1 MSDER
6 ILCFVKREARPLFP
20 PESAPRLAYVSR
32 TLPSDRAYHSILHA
46 HRDLAEI
53 LLICGGEGR
62 FLVGESFYDVKAGDL
77 LLYNSGVVHD
87 ELSSPDNAISAY
99 CAGIAGLRLPGLRE
113 NALVDDG
120 APALFR
126 VGEELEDLRLL
137 YDMMYRSL
145 LEDRAGCETLCHH
158 LMLALLSRIFQFTG
172 DAPRR
177 DRAETEPKA
186 LGRQVQAYIDGHFSE
201 PLTLQDMGRALHVSP
216 YYLSHV
222 FKDMTGYS
230 PGQYIMR
237 RRIGLAQN
245 LLISTNLTVSEVAA
259 RVGYPSPSHFHDRF
273 VKNVGMS
280 PRAYRKTYVV
290 HSKSQDPASLQ
301 PPTPEKPPAGRKSP
315 ARS

>member
-222 FKDMTGYS
+222 FKEASGYS
-230 PGQYIMR
+230 PTQYLLR
-237 RRIGLAQN
+237 RRIGEAQN
-245 LLISTNLTVSEVAA
+245 LLISTDLPMAQIAE
-259 RVGYPSPSHFHDRF
+259 RVGFETQNYFNLQFSRH
-273 VKNVGMS
+273 VGMA
-280 PRAYRKTYVV
+280 PRKYRESFVGK
-290 HSKSQDPASLQ
+290 KRGEP
-301 PPTPEKPPAGRKSP
+301 
-315 ARS
+315 